1 MRLPTKFKNWLFN
14 TPGVTD
20 TGTLDAV
27 VSQAMERV
35 AAVKTAE
42 QSVGV
47 AETVAVISRLRAG
60 AEGREWTDPELV
72 EYLFAASLAASNTL
86 AMTPFGTQLLATA
99 NMLRGTVVE
108 MDTGEGKTLVGAMV
122 AAAHVLAGRRAHV
135 LTVNDYLA
143 KRDAAWMGP
152 FFAQLGVSVAAVTAS
167 GERVAESENRQD
179 AYRADVVYVSV
190 NELGFDVLR
199 DRTITAPGQAVLQP
213 FDACIVDEIDSVLV
227 DEAVV
232 PLVLAGP
239 AREELQSVDVDGLVR
254 TLRPDIDYTVEADR
268 RNVSL
273 TDSGINRAQ
282 ERWPGVELYSAEG
295 TPLFS
300 SINVALHAHVLLQ
313 RDIDYIVRDGR
324 AQIISDSRGRV
335 ALTQRWPDGL
345 QAAVETKEGLRQT
358 EQGEVL
364 DQLLIRDLIKSF
376 ATVTG
381 MSGTAV
387 AVAEYLRDNYALDAG
402 RVPAN
407 KPSIRQDLPEQIYA
421 TRAQRDD
428 AVLDAVTQAHAT
440 GRPVLLG
447 THDVATSE
455 KFAARL
461 AARNVQSQV
470 LNARNDALEAD
481 IIAQAGRKNAV
492 TVSTQMA
499 GRGTDIL
506 LGGTGATGAQHS
518 EVAALGGLLVIVVGR
533 FPSPRLDAQ
542 LKGRAG
548 RQGDPGAA
556 VIFASMEDPAAEGQ
570 QALGLEL
577 GESVAAD
584 TDDAGL
590 LARAGVSPLL
600 DRAQRMAE
608 EERFTLQSNSWKYN
622 ELIAYQRKVVLAERD
637 KVLGEDAAA
646 AAPYLD
652 SSAANSAAK
661 MAELRNAVGEAGTV
675 GVCRHVM
682 LFELDAH
689 WSDHLALLAEQRA
702 AIHLRALGRQNPL
715 DEFRRETINAFE
727 GFLERVAESARAT
740 LEGLTVTAEGVDLQ
754 TSALIRPSSTWT
766 YVATEDPFGSQ
777 SDQVVKWLLKK
788 MGR

>member
-14 TPGVTD
+14 TPGVSD

-27 VSQAMERV
+27 VGQAMKRL
-35 AAVKTAE
+35 AAAETAE
-42 QSVGV
+42 PAVRR
-47 AETVAVISRLRAG
+47 AEARAVVSQLRDDAAG
-60 AEGREWTDPELV
+60 RAWRDPELAD
-72 EYLFAASLAASNTL
+72 YLFAASLAASETL
-86 AMTPFGTQLLATA
+86 AMTPFPTQLLATA

-122 AAAHVLAGRRAHV
+122 AAAHVMAGRRVHV

-143 KRDAAWMGP
+143 QRDAAWMGP
-152 FFAQLGVSVAAVTAS
+152 FYAQLGVSVAAVTAS
-167 GERVAESENRQD
+167 AEGQTGEHEHRQG

-232 PLVLAGP
+232 PLVLAGR
-239 AREELQSVDVDGLVR
+239 AREELQGVDVDGFVR
-254 TLRPDIDYTVEADR
+254 TLQPRIDFTVEPDR

-282 ERWPGVELYSAEG
+282 EHWPGVELYSAAG

-300 SINVALHAHVLLQ
+300 SINVALHAHLLLQ

-335 ALTQRWPDGL
+335 ALEQRWPDGL
-345 QAAVETKEGLRQT
+345 QAAVETKEGLRRT

-387 AVAEYLRDNYALDAG
+387 AVAEFLRENYALDAG
-402 RVPAN
+402 RIPAN
-407 KPSIRQDLPEQIYA
+407 KPSIREDLPEQIYA
-421 TRAQRDD
+421 TRAQREDAVID
-428 AVLDAVTQAHAT
+428 AVLAAHAT
-440 GRPVLLG
+440 GRPVLVG

-461 AARNVQSQV
+461 AAKNVHAQV

-506 LGGTGATGAQHS
+506 LGGTGATAAEHS
-518 EVAALGGLLVIVVGR
+518 EVAALGGLLVIVAGR
-533 FPSPRLDAQ
+533 FPSPRHDAQ

-556 VIFASMEDPAAEGQ
+556 VIFASMADPAAEGQ
-570 QALGLEL
+570 QALGLDL
-577 GESVAAD
+577 GEAVAAE

-590 LARAGVSPLL
+590 LARVGVAPLL

-608 EERFTLQSNSWKYN
+608 EERFTLQANSWKYN

-637 KVLGEDAAA
+637 QVLGGDAAA
-646 AAPYLD
+646 MAPYLPG
-652 SSAANSAAK
+652 SVEK
-661 MAELRNAVGEAGTV
+661 VAELRNAVGESGTV
-675 GVCRHVM
+675 AVCRHVM

-727 GFLERVAESARAT
+727 GFLDRAAESARET
-740 LEGLTVTAEGVDLQ
+740 LERLTVTEDGVDLQ
-754 TSALIRPSSTWT
+754 TAGLIRPSSTWT

-777 SDQVVKWLLKK
+777 SDQAVKWLLKK
-788 MGR
+788 LGK